1 MTRLRKPSHC
11 YFIEW
16 KTETSIDD
24 IFSNKDTV
32 HKCTKKDPKQISGYE
47 PFFTFDDQY
56 YCHCVKVVQIQSFLV
71 RIFPYLDWIQ
81 KFTEEISVFS
91 PNTGKYGPGKLRIW
105 TLFMKSVAMEEPT
118 RLPFSLFLFFFFFFE
133 KQSVAFWLVIR
144 YSSYWSSSPE
154 MFCKK
159 GALRIFAKSTAKH
172 LSQSLRPANLLKNR
186 LWHRWF
192 PVNFGNTFFYRV
204 PLMAASVPN
213 I

>member
-32 HKCTKKDPKQISGYE
+32 HKCTKKDPKQISSYE

-56 YCHCVKVVQIQSFLV
+56 YCHCVKIAQIQSFLV

-118 RLPFSLFLFFFFFFE
+118 RLPFSLFLFFFFFRKTVSGFLIGH
-133 KQSVAFWLVIR
+133 K
-144 YSSYWSSSPE
+144 
-154 MFCKK
+154 
-159 GALRIFAKSTAKH
+159 IFF
-172 LSQSLRPANLLKNR
+172 LLKQ
-186 LWHRWF
+186 
-192 PVNFGNTFFYRV
+192 
-204 PLMAASVPN
+204 
-213 I
+213 